1 MYDAC
6 FTAVQMA
13 AVGMG
18 LDEDS
23 LTQRMQGG
31 GHLLA
36 PTGSDLQRYDVGTTF
51 AGFHYD
57 LNFLT
62 VHGKSRYPGLAIWLR
77 NWKRVEVKIPQGC
90 LLMQAGAMF
99 ESITGGYILAGYHEV
114 IYTEGTKVVVDQI
127 KQQATSDKERI
138 LWRISSTFFSQLRNN
153 VDISPL

>member
-1 MYDAC
+1 MNKWGNMMYEAC
-6 FTAVQMA
+6 FTACKMA

-18 LDEDS
+18 LDEDALS
-23 LTQRMQGG
+23 KRMQGG
-31 GHLLA
+31 GHILA
-36 PTGSDLQRYDVGTTF
+36 PTGSDLERYDVGTSF

-77 NWKRVEVKIPQGC
+77 NWQRVEVKIPQGC

-114 IYTEGTKVVVDQI
+114 IYTDKTK
-127 KQQATSDKERI
+127 QALEKAKEEIAAGKDRV
-138 LWRISSTFFSQLRNN
+138 LWRVSSTFFSQL
-153 VDISPL
+153 